1 MKNILLPTDFSK
13 NSRNAIEYA
22 INFYK
27 DTPCNF
33 YLLNVGRES
42 NLVVSDSPY
51 IPDQNVLENLILKP
65 LKQKLKEIIKQ
76 ILEEF
81 PKNKKHKFYSLVD
94 YSFFIDS
101 IRKHV
106 KEKEIDLIIMGTKG
120 ASGFKEYMIGSNTGD
135 VITKVPCTTLVVP
148 ENAKYTTVKE
158 IAFPTDFI
166 LSYNTQRLESISEI
180 LQKENASLRI
190 LHINKKRVQ
199 LTIDQENNKDV
210 LEDLFSNFEHSFH
223 NLTRTKVEDAVQCF
237 VESRNINMI
246 TMVAKSLNY
255 FQQILFHSKVEKIS
269 YHTNVPFLVLHE

>member
-13 NSRNAIEYA
+13 NSWNAIEYA

-210 LEDLFSNFEHSFH
+210 LEDLFSHFEHSFH
-223 NLTRTKVEDAVQCF
+223 NLTRAKVEDAVQCF